1 MYIRRT
7 KIKSRKDGSQYYTY
21 RLVES
26 ERMGNKVLQRTILN
40 LGSGFSLS
48 RDKWPELASRIHQI
62 IHGERLL
69 FEVSQDIEEMAQNYA
84 AQIIQTKGQTHN
96 IVDEQPDYREIDID
110 SLETHRPR
118 SISIEHVGLET
129 FNLLNLEDFLTN
141 LGFNGSKLAAA
152 IGIIIGRMCY
162 PASERATYYW
172 LQNIS
177 GLGELIDY
185 DFNKLTTYKLYKA
198 SDMLL
203 ENKEAIE
210 NYLYSKEKQLFGF
223 KEIITLYDLTNTYFE
238 GQAEGNS
245 SAKRGH
251 SKEKRSDCPLITLA
265 MMLDSSGFP
274 KSTEVFEGNVSE
286 PATLEK
292 MIQKLEKGGR
302 KKSLF
307 EPEKATVVLD
317 AGIATED
324 NIKWLKANSYPY
336 IVVSRKRHR
345 QFNED
350 EAVIVK
356 EDKKCTV
363 KAQKVIDAEN
373 DEILLYCHSSQR
385 EKKEKSINDRFTER
399 FENALKYLESG
410 LHIKRRVKNYDKVM
424 EKIGRIRQKY
434 PKASKHYSIDVLKDK
449 KSANAIQINWKRNEA
464 PNTKDGLPGVYCLRT
479 SHKDMD
485 EDRLWH
491 TYTMLTEL
499 ESVFSTLKTD
509 LGLRPVYHQTK
520 ERVESHLFISV
531 LAYHL
536 IHSIRYRLKKVDIN
550 TNWSGLKAKL
560 TGQQRITISMRSKNK
575 KMIYVRKSSRPE
587 PRQQEIY
594 TALGISAYP
603 GRIIKRE

>member
-26 ERMGNKVLQRTILN
+26 ERTGNKVLQRTILN

-48 RDKWPELASRIHQI
+48 RNKWPELASRIHQI

-84 AQIIQTKGQTHN
+84 SQIIQTKGQARD
-96 IVDEQPDYREIDID
+96 IVDEQSDYREVDID

-118 SISIEHVGLET
+118 SISVEHVGLET
-129 FNLLNLEDFLTN
+129 FNLLNLRELLN
-141 LGFNGSKLAAA
+141 KLGFNNSQIAAA

-185 DFNKLTTYKLYKA
+185 DFNKLTMYRLYKA

-223 KEIITLYDLTNTYFE
+223 KEVITLYDLTNTYFE

-245 SAKRGH
+245 SARRGH
-251 SKEKRSDCPLITLA
+251 SKQKRNDCPLITLA

-274 KSTEVFEGNVSE
+274 KSTEIFEGNVSE
-286 PATLEK
+286 PSTLEI
-292 MIQKLEKGGR
+292 MIQKLERSGR
-302 KKSLF
+302 EKSVF

-324 NIKWLKANSYPY
+324 NIKWLKSNNYPY

-434 PKASKHYSIDVLKDK
+434 PKASKHYTIDVIKDE
-449 KSANAIQINWKRNEA
+449 SNANAIQINWKKNEA

-485 EDRLWH
+485 EDTLWH

-550 TNWSGLKAKL
+550 NNWSGLKAKL
-560 TGQQRITISMRSKNK
+560 IGQQRITISMRSKNK

-594 TALGISAYP
+594 TALGISGHP